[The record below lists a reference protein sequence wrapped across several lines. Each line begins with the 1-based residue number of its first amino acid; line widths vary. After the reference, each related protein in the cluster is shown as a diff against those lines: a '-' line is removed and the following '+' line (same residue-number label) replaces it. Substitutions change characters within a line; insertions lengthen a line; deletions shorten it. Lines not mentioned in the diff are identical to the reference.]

1 MDYREYHKISDRI
14 AEIEAEMAVLSV
26 ELIREQDRL
35 YESQKIGFRMSE
47 KVDGRRFNK
56 GNFRGEPGPGR
67 PKGSKNKRTKD
78 IFDRVKKV
86 LDLLEETL
94 EDDIKKLKPAERA
107 RMWESLQEYVRPK
120 LQRSEIKADLKGG
133 PVKIGFA
140 DDSTSE

>member
-1 MDYREYHKISDRI
+1 MNYRDYYKIQGRIIDIECEIDR
-14 AEIEAEMAVLSV
+14 LSI
-26 ELIREQDRL
+26 ELISEQAKL
-35 YESQKIGFRMSE
+35 YESQKIGFRMKKE
-47 KVDGRRFNK
+47 DGRRYNK

-67 PKGSKNKRTKD
+67 PKGSKNKHTKE
-78 IFDRVKKV
+78 IIDRVKKV
-86 LDLLEETL
+86 LDLLGETL

-120 LQRSEIKADLKGG
+120 LQRSEIKADIKGG